1 MTNNQFSK
9 IGFALV
15 MFGFLGNL
23 NAQGL
28 EISVYTEPQVAW
40 ITSDESRVISNG
52 SIISFNTGVEFDIFF
67 APNYAFTIG
76 VEMNNQGGKIIYE
89 DTARFEQASDSP
101 LEIPGGSPVK
111 HRLQY
116 IGVPLGLKLKA
127 AELGYTTFYFQGGLN
142 PLFNLKA
149 TTSSEQLSLDRE
161 NIKSEVH
168 TYSLNYFVSVG
179 LEYRLAGNT
188 ALMAGLK
195 WSAGFNDVTEND
207 LANNNLNSVGLHL
220 GILF

>member
-1 MTNNQFSK
+1 MNNNQFLK
-9 IGFALV
+9 IGFALI
-15 MFGFLGNL
+15 MFGFLGNM
-23 NAQGL
+23 NAQKL
-28 EISVYTEPQVAW
+28 EISVYTEPQLAW

-52 SIISFNTGVEFDIFF
+52 SIIKFNTGVEFDIFF
-67 APNYAFTIG
+67 RPNYAFTIG
-76 VEMNNQGGKIIYE
+76 VEMNNQGGRIIYE
-89 DTARFEQASDSP
+89 DTTLFQQTSSPP
-101 LEIPGGSPVK
+101 LEVPGGSSVK
-111 HRLQY
+111 HNLQY

-127 AELGYTTFYFQGGLN
+127 AELGYTTFYFQAGLN

-149 TTSSEQLSLDRE
+149 YTSSEQLSLDRE
-161 NIKSEVH
+161 NIQTEVPV
-168 TYSLNYFVSVG
+168 YSLNYFVSVG

-188 ALMAGLK
+188 AFMAGLK

>member
-1 MTNNQFSK
+1 MTNNQFRK
-9 IGFALV
+9 TGLTLILFALV
-15 MFGFLGNL
+15 GNL

-28 EISVYTEPQVAW
+28 EISVYTEPQLAW

-52 SIISFNTGVEFDIFF
+52 SIINFNTGVEFDIFF

-76 VEMNNQGGKIIYE
+76 VEMNNQGGRIIYE
-89 DTARFEQASDSP
+89 DTTRFQQTSTAP
-101 LEIPGGSPVK
+101 LEIPGGSSVK
-111 HRLQY
+111 HNLQY

-127 AELGYTTFYFQGGLN
+127 TELGYTTFYFQGGLN

-149 TTSSEQLSLDRE
+149 VTSSKQQSLDRE
-161 NIKSEVH
+161 NIRPDVQI
-168 TYSLNYFVSVG
+168 YSLNYFVSVG

-188 ALMAGLK
+188 AFMAGLK

>member
-1 MTNNQFSK
+1 MKNNHISK
-9 IGFALV
+9 IGFALIL
-15 MFGFLGNL
+15 FGFLGNL

-40 ITSDESRVISNG
+40 ITSDESRVTSNG
-52 SIISFNTGVEFDIFF
+52 SIINFNTGVEFDIFF
-67 APNYAFTIG
+67 ASNYAFTIG
-76 VEMNNQGGKIIYE
+76 VEMNNQGGKMIYE
-89 DTARFEQASDSP
+89 DTIMFEQASAPP
-101 LEIPGGSPVK
+101 LAVPGGLPVK
-111 HRLQY
+111 HNLQY

-149 TTSSEQLSLDRE
+149 LTSVEQLSLDRK
-161 NIKSEVH
+161 NTKSDIH

-207 LANNNLNSVGLHL
+207 LASNNLNSVGLHL

>member
-9 IGFALV
+9 IGLTLTLFAL
-15 MFGFLGNL
+15 LGNL

-28 EISVYTEPQVAW
+28 EISVYSEPQLAW
-40 ITSDESRVISNG
+40 ITSDENRVISNG
-52 SIISFNTGVEFDIFF
+52 SIINFNTGVEFDIFF
-67 APNYAFTIG
+67 RPNYAFTIA
-76 VEMNNQGGKIIYE
+76 VEMNNQGGRIIYE
-89 DTARFEQASDSP
+89 DTTRFQQTDAP
-101 LEIPGGSPVK
+101 LVIPGGSSVK
-111 HRLQY
+111 HNLQY
-116 IGVPLGLKLKA
+116 IGVPVGLKLKA

-149 TTSSEQLSLDRE
+149 MTSSEQLSLDRE
-161 NIKSEVH
+161 NIKQEVH
-168 TYSLNYFVSVG
+168 IYSLNYFVSVG

-188 ALMAGLK
+188 AFMAGLK

>member
-9 IGFALV
+9 IGLALILIAF
-15 MFGFLGNL
+15 MGNL
-23 NAQGL
+23 KAQGL
-28 EISVYTEPQVAW
+28 EISVYSEPQLTW

-52 SIISFNTGVEFDIFF
+52 SIIKFNTGVEFDIFF
-67 APNYAFTIG
+67 APNYAFTIA

-89 DTARFEQASDSP
+89 DTILFEQASAPS
-101 LEIPGGSPVK
+101 LEVPAGLPVK
-111 HRLQY
+111 HNLQY

-149 TTSSEQLSLDRE
+149 STSSEQLSLDRK
-161 NIKSEVH
+161 NIRPDVH
-168 TYSLNYFVSVG
+168 IFSLNYFVSVG

-195 WSAGFNDVTEND
+195 WSAGFNDITEND